1 MPVTNSHKDEEL
13 FWKKPGATGMKI
25 KPTGRPSGVLAELAG
40 MAENV
45 AGLSEE
51 ERLARG
57 GPPRL
62 LEMPYVPPHQA
73 EIDESRYSDDV
84 SGAGLAF
91 KTLDKAMG
99 LAGGGGRLL
108 KKAIK
113 RSK

>member
-51 ERLARG
+51 ERIARG
-57 GPPRL
+57 GPPKL
-62 LEMPYVPPHQA
+62 LEMSKVAPHEA
-73 EIDESRYSDDV
+73 EIDESRYSNDV
-84 SGAGLAF
+84 SGAGIAY
-91 KTLDKAMG
+91 KTLDKAIG
-99 LAGGGGRLL
+99 LASGGGRLF
-108 KKAIK
+108 KRAIGRK
-113 RSK
+113 

>member
-51 ERLARG
+51 ERIARG
-57 GPPRL
+57 GPERL
-62 LEMPYVPPHQA
+62 LEMPHVPPHQA
-73 EIDESRYSDDV
+73 VIDESRYSNDV
-84 SGAGLAF
+84 SGAGIAF
-91 KTLDKAMG
+91 KALDKATG
-99 LAGGGGRLL
+99 LASGGGRLL
-108 KKAIK
+108 KRAIGRK
-113 RSK
+113 